1 MATNVRDNIMIEDAK
16 IIFRN
21 FSGKPSQYNREGSR
35 SFCVILEDPEL
46 IRNLQDDGWNIRV
59 LTPRQEGDDPKHYL
73 QVTVSYANIPPKVWL
88 VTRKNKTLLDEES
101 ISSLDY
107 AEILCVDLTI
117 RPYNWVIQ
125 EGTPNEKFGVKA
137 YLKTMYVTIQE
148 DEFAEKYAALEGPD
162 EDF

>member
-21 FSGKPSQYNREGSR
+21 FSGKPSQYNREGAR
-35 SFCVILEDPEL
+35 SFCVILENPEL

-59 LTPRQEGDDPKHYL
+59 LTPRQEGDEPKHYL
-73 QVTVSYANIPPKVWL
+73 QVAVSYANIPPKVWL

-107 AEILCVDLTI
+107 AEIVCADLTI

-125 EGTPNEKFGVKA
+125 EGTRNEKSGVKA

-148 DEFAEKYAALEGPD
+148 DEFAAKYAALEGAG
-162 EDF
+162 

>member
-21 FSGKPSQYNREGSR
+21 FSGKPSQYNREGAR
-35 SFCVILEDPEL
+35 SFCVILENPEL

-59 LTPRQEGDDPKHYL
+59 LTPRQEGDEPKHYL
-73 QVTVSYANIPPKVWL
+73 QVAVSYANIPPKVWL

-107 AEILCVDLTI
+107 AEIVCADLTI

-125 EGTPNEKFGVKA
+125 EGTRNEKSGVKA

-148 DEFAEKYAALEGPD
+148 DEFAAKYAALEGGG
-162 EDF
+162 